1 ETFKQFSNEVRKM
14 TPTLISAKQPSAVG
28 NSSKFASSSS
38 SSELLDAKVEEYF
51 LNLHSSSL
59 KKCIYFLQDRVS
71 ANCIK
76 RIKKECY
83 PGWKAQ
89 HFPPLVAS
97 KLEPENCERAR
108 EQCRTYVRQYS

>member
-1 ETFKQFSNEVRKM
+1 
-14 TPTLISAKQPSAVG
+14 
-28 NSSKFASSSS
+28 
-38 SSELLDAKVEEYF
+38 YF

-108 EQCRTYVRQYS
+108 EQCRTYVRQYSEEKIRSLFVTLTDGDDWSQDVVRYAIEICRRNTVQRCC